1 MRERRPS
8 VPIVIGIVALTVVV
22 LLDTAQVRERAED
35 ALGRGMPAREA
46 ELARGFVLGQDEAI
60 DDLTVEDFRRSGLAH
75 LLR

>member
-22 LLDTAQVRERAED
+22 LLNTAQVRERAED